1 MTRRLYRNPGQNL
14 GDLPDSST
22 PSLPSKLAPSTELV
36 IYRTAMLG
44 SPGKSRHDKDNRI
57 CFGRAG
63 VGNSDQRG
71 RCGKRGAYQYQLTE
85 DETGTVYDLVGSSDQ
100 LGLLVGSDILVTGSR
115 LEQNEDRIASSRDGR
130 VASEGRANETSE
142 SDSRDQNSFRV
153 TGAVKFNDL
162 CVLSTT
168 STTYQRPDLE
178 IEVQQER
185 AAVLRVP

>member
-1 MTRRLYRNPGQNL
+1 MTKTTASVLAALALATATSAAAAESASRSALKGCL
-14 GDLPDSST
+14 LAS
-22 PSLPSKLAPSTELV
+22 PS
-36 IYRTAMLG
+36 
-44 SPGKSRHDKDNRI
+44 
-57 CFGRAG
+57 
-63 VGNSDQRG
+63 
-71 RCGKRGAYQYQLTE
+71 GAYQYQLTE

-178 IEVQQER
+178 IEVQQ
-185 AAVLRVP
+185 